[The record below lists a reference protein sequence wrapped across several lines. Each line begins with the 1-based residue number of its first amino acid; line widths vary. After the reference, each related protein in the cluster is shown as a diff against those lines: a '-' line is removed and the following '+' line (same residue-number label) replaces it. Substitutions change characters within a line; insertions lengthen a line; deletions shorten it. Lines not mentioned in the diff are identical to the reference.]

1 MKSIWNPQETGK
13 YPAFPSFVCSA
24 VCSTH
29 TLTSED
35 FCDGTDSSLLR
46 LEINDT
52 GHVVVLLSFFFF
64 CWNLKCS
71 IIAGGWICCFLE
83 MYRILWKINH
93 VRPLHCSPR
102 WKMKIWKRV
111 KYGAFKAFWKPNLS
125 LKKTCFITST
135 GTFGPQMFF
144 FSVSV
149 DRSSSHEP
157 PKIISWTFYGASKL
171 LNICIK
177 NYGMNIK
184 IYQTALCQMIVVSF
198 NFQDVKTLTQKF
210 YKTNQFNCWSS
221 LRNK

>member
-1 MKSIWNPQETGK
+1 
-13 YPAFPSFVCSA
+13 
-24 VCSTH
+24 
-29 TLTSED
+29 
-35 FCDGTDSSLLR
+35 
-46 LEINDT
+46 
-52 GHVVVLLSFFFF
+52 
-64 CWNLKCS
+64 
-71 IIAGGWICCFLE
+71 
-83 MYRILWKINH
+83 MYRILCKINH

-111 KYGAFKAFWKPNLS
+111 KYGAFKASWKPNLS

-144 FSVSV
+144 FYVSV

-177 NYGMNIK
+177 NYGMITK

-198 NFQDVKTLTQKF
+198 NCRDVKTLTQKF
-210 YKTNQFNCWSS
+210 YKTNQFNYWSS
-221 LRNK
+221 LRNTKCSFSLNKWFFFNRTKPDAAIYLWYIAV